1 METKGMHQRRVWAAA
16 ALVVMAWVGVVS
28 SQTAAVRDAQGWT
41 AVDRIK
47 FYTTSQG
54 SQLLPYAWYLALE
67 QPKNTAPFNADS
79 LARYGYLEYQDR
91 RNNAD
96 SLPLGFVKD
105 TGSEGEWLGLN
116 CSACHT
122 NEVRF
127 SGQTLRI
134 DGAPTDADTFG
145 FLSDLERALAETA
158 SSQNGDKFKRF
169 AMKVAAAPGA
179 SAPPSHDAKL
189 YRDLKNFSDHFTK
202 FVDSSRTDVPWGR
215 GRLDAFGMIFNRA
228 TGIDLDNWKNTA
240 PPNAPVSVPFL
251 WDTHWHDVVQWNG
264 SAPNVLAFQR
274 LGRNVGEVLGVFA
287 STEIKETVLPPLFF
301 KSSAKRLNLLELEHT
316 LGKLRS
322 PVWPA
327 ALSPID
333 AGLAKQGAA
342 LYSSYCVSCHAIT
355 PRNRALGRMKVTM
368 TNIADVG
375 TDATMATNAKN
386 RKSKSGVIEG
396 VRMPA
401 LSRNPIPAELPS
413 IELTLRVAIGAIL
426 APPDWRALP
435 GEIAADERR
444 LLSALKIDQD
454 TNEAGSGRD
463 AGRRN
468 LLADLREGAEQLIQQ
483 QKEKTNE
490 LKYKARPLDG
500 IWATAPYLHNG
511 SVANLDDLLKP
522 AKERLPKFFV
532 GTRELDPTRVGFVTT
547 RTAGASELD
556 TSKPGNRNTGHD
568 QYGPRDGTKTQPF
581 SESERR
587 ALVEYLKT
595 L

>member
-1 METKGMHQRRVWAAA
+1 MRQRCVWAVAN
-16 ALVVMAWVGVVS
+16 LMVMVWVMGWVSVVS
-28 SQTAAVRDAQGWT
+28 SQTPPVRDAQGWT
-41 AVDRIK
+41 AADRIT

-67 QPKNTAPFNADS
+67 QPKSTAPFNADH
-79 LARYGYLEYQDR
+79 LARHGYLEYQDR

-96 SLPLGFVKD
+96 NLPLGFVKD
-105 TGSEGEWLGLN
+105 TGSEGEWLGLT

-122 NEVRF
+122 NEVRI

-134 DGAPTDADTFG
+134 DGGPSDADNFG
-145 FLSDLERALAETA
+145 FLSDLDRALAETA

-169 AMKVAAAPGA
+169 ATRVAAAPGA
-179 SAPPSHDAKL
+179 PAAQANDAKL
-189 YRDLKNFSDHFTK
+189 YKALKSFSDSFTK
-202 FVDSSRTDVPWGR
+202 FVNSSRTDVPWGR
-215 GRLDAFGMIFNRA
+215 GRLDAFGMIFNRV

-251 WDTHWHDVVQWNG
+251 WDTHWHDVVEWNG
-264 SAPNVLAFQR
+264 SAPNTLAVER

-301 KSSAKRLNLLELEHT
+301 KSSAKRVNLLELEHT
-316 LGKLRS
+316 LAKLRS
-322 PVWPA
+322 PIWPA
-327 ALSPID
+327 ALAPID

-355 PRNRALGRMKVTM
+355 PRNRSLGRMKVTM
-368 TNIADVG
+368 ISMADVG
-375 TDATMATNAKN
+375 TDPTMATNAKN
-386 RKSKSGVIEG
+386 RKAKSGVIEG
-396 VRMPA
+396 VRVPA
-401 LSRNPIPAELPS
+401 LSREPIPAELPS
-413 IELTLRVAIGAIL
+413 VELTFRIAIGAIL
-426 APPDWRALP
+426 APPDWRAVP
-435 GEIAADERR
+435 GEILDDERR
-444 LLSALKIDQD
+444 LLSALKVDQD
-454 TNEAGSGRD
+454 TNEAGAGRD
-463 AGRRN
+463 GGRRN
-468 LLADLREGAEQLIQQ
+468 LIADLRESADQLVQQ
-483 QKEKTNE
+483 QKDKTND

-532 GTRELDPTRVGFVTT
+532 GTRELDPTKVGFVTT
-547 RTAGASELD
+547 RTAGASEFD

-568 QYGPRDGTKTQPF
+568 QYGPKDGTKARPF
-581 SESERR
+581 SESERK

>member
-1 METKGMHQRRVWAAA
+1 MRQRHVWAAA
-16 ALVVMAWVGVVS
+16 ALSVMAWVGVVS
-28 SQTAAVRDAQGWT
+28 SQTAPARDAQGWSAT
-41 AVDRIK
+41 DRIK

-54 SQLLPYAWYLALE
+54 SQLLPYSWYLALE
-67 QPKNTAPFNADS
+67 QPKSPAPFNADS

-96 SLPLGFVKD
+96 GLPLGFVKD

-122 NEVRF
+122 NEVRIG
-127 SGQTLRI
+127 GQILRI
-134 DGAPTDADTFG
+134 DGAPTDADTWG
-145 FLSDLERALAETA
+145 FLSDLDRALAETA

-169 AMKVAAAPGA
+169 ARKVAAAPGA
-179 SAPPSHDAKL
+179 PAAPSNDAKL
-189 YRDLKNFSDHFTK
+189 YRDLKSFSEYFTK

-228 TGIDLDNWKNTA
+228 TGIDLDNWRNTA

-287 STEIKETVLPPLFF
+287 RTEIKDTVLPPLFF

-322 PVWPA
+322 PIWPA

-333 AGLAKQGAA
+333 GGLAKQGAA

-368 TNIADVG
+368 TSVADVG
-375 TDATMATNAKN
+375 TDPTMATNAKN

-401 LSRNPIPAELPS
+401 LSRDPIPAELPS

-435 GEIAADERR
+435 GELAADERR
-444 LLSALKIDQD
+444 LLSALKVDQD
-454 TNEAGSGRD
+454 PNESGAGRD

-468 LLADLREGAEQLIQQ
+468 LIADLREGAEQLVQQ
-483 QKEKTNE
+483 QKDKTNE

-522 AKERLPKFFV
+522 ARERLPKFFV
-532 GTRELDPTRVGFVTT
+532 GARELDPTRVGFITT

-556 TSKPGNRNTGHD
+556 TSKPGNRNSGHD
-568 QYGPRDGTKTQPF
+568 QYGPRDGAKTRPF